1 MEWSHN
7 RTQVERCLSDKM
19 VNNEPMNLKD
29 VFFYGFETFFPFFER
44 HRLSSFPNGC
54 RFSLALF
61 SLRWKK
67 MGFLF
72 HLAPFK
78 YCIYI
83 IRGCQ
88 TYFCLF
94 ILRNYAA
101 LWLCGWKTVRPFQN
115 LNISRLKIEK
125 KQIKHSCAPHHSL
138 LLHTW
143 MLYARKR
150 EEEMYISLWKYPFL
164 HQRSK
169 SSAK

>member
-1 MEWSHN
+1 MNQW
-7 RTQVERCLSDKM
+7 TLKM
-19 VNNEPMNLKD
+19 I
-29 VFFYGFETFFPFFER
+29 FFLWLWNFFPFLWKTTFVLISQR
-44 HRLSSFPNGC
+44 VSFFFGTFLSEM
-54 RFSLALF
+54 
-61 SLRWKK
+61 KK
-67 MGFLF
+67 MCFLF
-72 HLAPFK
+72 DLAPFK